1 MEIPITL
8 PINKIAD
15 EAKDVKTFYFRYRLN
30 SKPGQFVNL
39 WIPGVD
45 EKPFSVSW
53 QDENEFAVSVQK
65 IGGFTEKL
73 FGMKKGSL
81 LGIRGPYG
89 NGFKIEG
96 KNILLVGGGCGCG
109 PLAFLADEA
118 VKRKIKVNF
127 IMGARSGINLLFL
140 GRMKKIANAIA
151 VTDDGSFGFKGFAT
165 SAMEEFLKNKK
176 IDKVFSCGPEM
187 MMKKVAEIC
196 KRNKI
201 KCELS
206 LERHMKCG
214 FGVCGQCCVDKT
226 GWRVCKEGP
235 VFSLEQV
242 KQITEFG
249 NYKRDATGKKV
260 FFK

>member
-96 KNILLVGGGCGCG
+96 KNILL
-109 PLAFLADEA
+109 
-118 VKRKIKVNF
+118 
-127 IMGARSGINLLFL
+127 
-140 GRMKKIANAIA
+140 
-151 VTDDGSFGFKGFAT
+151 
-165 SAMEEFLKNKK
+165 
-176 IDKVFSCGPEM
+176 
-187 MMKKVAEIC
+187 
-196 KRNKI
+196 
-201 KCELS
+201 
-206 LERHMKCG
+206 
-214 FGVCGQCCVDKT
+214 
-226 GWRVCKEGP
+226 
-235 VFSLEQV
+235 
-242 KQITEFG
+242 
-249 NYKRDATGKKV
+249 
-260 FFK
+260 

>member
-176 IDKVFSCGPEM
+176 IDKG
-187 MMKKVAEIC
+187 ILY
-196 KRNKI
+196 N
-201 KCELS
+201 L
-206 LERHMKCG
+206 
-214 FGVCGQCCVDKT
+214 
-226 GWRVCKEGP
+226 
-235 VFSLEQV
+235 
-242 KQITEFG
+242 
-249 NYKRDATGKKV
+249 
-260 FFK
+260 

>member
-1 MEIPITL
+1 
-8 PINKIAD
+8 
-15 EAKDVKTFYFRYRLN
+15 
-30 SKPGQFVNL
+30 
-39 WIPGVD
+39 
-45 EKPFSVSW
+45 
-53 QDENEFAVSVQK
+53 
-65 IGGFTEKL
+65 
-73 FGMKKGSL
+73 MKKGSL

-140 GRMKKIANAIA
+140 DRMKKIANTIA

-187 MMKKVAEIC
+187 MMKRVAEIC
-196 KRNKI
+196 ERNKI
-201 KCELS
+201 ECELS
-206 LERHMKCG
+206 LERYMKCG
-214 FGVCGQCCVDKT
+214 FGVCGQCCLDPT
-226 GWRVCKEGP
+226 GWRVCKERP
-235 VFSLEQV
+235 VFSMEQV
-242 KQITEFG
+242 KQITE
-249 NYKRDATGKKV
+249 
-260 FFK
+260 